1 MYNQYFGGLM
11 NNTMEN
17 IQLIQKL
24 YYRSTT
30 FHDERWR
37 EILLP
42 VYNKILKEVDRSKIS
57 TSLESIFE

>member
-1 MYNQYFGGLM
+1 M
-11 NNTMEN
+11 NTSIEN

-24 YYRSTT
+24 YFRSTT
-30 FHDERWR
+30 FPDERWR

-57 TSLESIFE
+57 TILEAIFE